1 MGPRRRA
8 RPFKPDRA
16 GADSSSVS
24 ASPRHSLEGLG
35 AGEIALTVLRIL
47 PAASALVFDRDLRY
61 VLAGGHAL
69 EHEGLHAVELE
80 GMPAEEVLLDERWE
94 TYEPLY
100 RAALAGETRSLEVW
114 SADDTRCYQVE
125 VGPLRGGAGEIVGG
139 VAVSRDIT
147 PRKHAE
153 EARRHAQ
160 ERFELVFEQAPIGMA
175 LLTPEGRWVRVNSAL
190 LTITGYTSEELLA
203 KSLEEITHPDDLS
216 ADLEY
221 VRRLLAGE
229 ISHYEMERRYF
240 HARGHVISTVLSVS
254 VMRDRQGRPQHF
266 IAQIQDITERK
277 LIEER
282 LRHLAEHDSLTG
294 LHNRRLLERQLAMQV
309 ARCRRYGEQ
318 AALLVLDLD
327 GFKAVNDTYGHR
339 VGDELLQGSRASSNT
354 ACAAPTW
361 SRATAATSSRCCSPA
376 PPRRPLAR
384 SPPCSPTRS
393 PGARWKPTAGASRS
407 PPRWASPRSTRT
419 PPAAKR
425 SWWRPTAR
433 CTRRRTASGCTPRG
447 GEGSGWRPLPAVRA
461 CLRA

>member
-1 MGPRRRA
+1 
-8 RPFKPDRA
+8 
-16 GADSSSVS
+16 VS
-24 ASPRHSLEGLG
+24 ASQRNPLEGLG

-100 RAALAGETRSLEVW
+100 RAALNGETRSLEVW
-114 SADDTRCYQVE
+114 SSDDTRCYQVE

-175 LLTPEGRWVRVNSAL
+175 LLTPEGRWVRVNQAL

-266 IAQIQDITERK
+266 IAQIQDITERR

-339 VGDELLQGSRASSNT
+339 VGDELLQAVARELQHRLRGTDLVARHGGDEFAVLLPGTSAEAARKVSTVLADAVAGCSVEADGGRVSVTASVGIAAIDQDAPGGDAVLMEADRAMY
-354 ACAAPTW
+354 
-361 SRATAATSSRCCSPA
+361 
-376 PPRRPLAR
+376 
-384 SPPCSPTRS
+384 
-393 PGARWKPTAGASRS
+393 
-407 PPRWASPRSTRT
+407 
-419 PPAAKR
+419 AAKD
-425 SWWRPTAR
+425 RPRVHT
-433 CTRRRTASGCTPRG
+433 SRG
-447 GEGSGWRPLPAVRA
+447 
-461 CLRA
+461 

>member
-1 MGPRRRA
+1 MSPSTHNPLDGL
-8 RPFKPDRA
+8 
-16 GADSSSVS
+16 SS
-24 ASPRHSLEGLG
+24 
-35 AGEIALTVLRIL
+35 GEIALSVLRTL
-47 PAASALVFDRDLRY
+47 PAASALVFDRELRF

-69 EHEGLHAVELE
+69 ENEGLTAGELE
-80 GMPAEEVLLDERWE
+80 GRPAVEVLVGDRWA

-100 RAALAGETRSLEVW
+100 RSALNGETRSLEIW

-125 VGPLRGGAGEIVGG
+125 VGPLRGEGGEIVGG

-175 LLTPEGRWVRVNSAL
+175 LLTPEGRWVRVNQAL
-190 LTITGYTSEELLA
+190 LSITGYTSEELLA

-229 ISHYEMERRYF
+229 IRHYEMERRYF
-240 HARGHVISTVLSVS
+240 HARGHVISTMLSVS
-254 VMRDRQGRPQHF
+254 LMADRQGRPQHF

-294 LHNRRLLERQLAMQV
+294 LFNRRLLERQLAMQV

-318 AALLVLDLD
+318 GALLVIDLD
-327 GFKAVNDTYGHR
+327 SFKQVNDTYGHK
-339 VGDELLQGSRASSNT
+339 VGDELLMAIATELQHRLRGTDMVARLGGDEFAVVLPGTTAEDARKVAIILREAIASCGVIADGGLSI
-354 ACAAPTW
+354 
-361 SRATAATSSRCCSPA
+361 SV
-376 PPRRPLAR
+376 
-384 SPPCSPTRS
+384 
-393 PGARWKPTAGASRS
+393 
-407 PPRWASPRSTRT
+407 
-419 PPAAKR
+419 
-425 SWWRPTAR
+425 
-433 CTRRRTASGCTPRG
+433 TASVGVAALDGDTPG
-447 GEGSGWRPLPAVRA
+447 GEAVLMEADRA
-461 CLRA
+461 MYTAKGTRVRSVE